1 MLLGMVEVEQER
13 VQRSWGGKGLYSITR
28 EKELQE
34 EKGSPVSS
42 VELSWRE
49 KLDCSTFQTSK
60 FLFVLDYL
68 YSK

>member
-1 MLLGMVEVEQER
+1 MVEVEQER
-13 VQRSWGGKGLYSITR
+13 VQRSWEGKGLYSITR

-34 EKGSPVSS
+34 EKGSLVSS

-60 FLFVLDYL
+60 FLFALDYL